1 MSGIFSSSV
10 YYDIFAD
17 HADVLVHARLVASM
31 PDEELLMFLDSLLM
45 VDDFYFNLDAL
56 LGIMVL
62 DVNGVTEVICPAGQ
76 NISSQGQCASKYQTT
91 PYFWHFHN

>member
-1 MSGIFSSSV
+1 MSFLF

-17 HADVLVHARLVASM
+17 NADVLVHARLVASM

-45 VDDFYFNLDAL
+45 VDEFHYILDAL
-56 LGIMVL
+56 SGIMVL
-62 DVNGVTEVICPAGQ
+62 DVDGVTEVICPAGQ

-91 PYFWHFHN
+91 PYFCHFHN